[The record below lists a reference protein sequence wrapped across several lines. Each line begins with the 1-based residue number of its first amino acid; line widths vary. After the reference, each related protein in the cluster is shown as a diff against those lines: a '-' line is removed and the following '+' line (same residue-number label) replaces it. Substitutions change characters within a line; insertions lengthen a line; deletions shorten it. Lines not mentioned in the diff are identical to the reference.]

1 MWSKEWPVR
10 LISIYAFIPTK
21 LCNSLTEVVEDR
33 VIAVVVEEVVDD
45 VIERV
50 DALVVVHGCLDQ

>member
-1 MWSKEWPVR
+1 M
-10 LISIYAFIPTK
+10 ISIYAFIPTK

-33 VIAVVVEEVVDD
+33 VVAVVVEEVVDD